1 MATRAF
7 HISKEGA
14 RLAPDDFDQLLK
26 NSEDSI
32 LLLGETGT
40 GKTSVARFIHA
51 LSKEGIGDIP
61 YKSGSA
67 GASEAVSAVYSLG
80 VSLYQNIV
88 SAKPTYDPLKP
99 VKQCLDDSI
108 DVLDAVLDAY
118 DEEVER
124 ETHLNLLKE
133 KIEDLWAQRDKYN
146 KNFLDVVVQLK
157 VVSRIADH
165 QVLSETQVENL
176 KKVFSLLKK
185 IEITK
190 EDRLLCWKIL
200 ESSGIDLNAPI
211 KGYENFELVLREKPH
226 RK

>member
-1 MATRAF
+1 MATKPFR
-7 HISKEGA
+7 ISAEDA
-14 RLAPDDFDQLLK
+14 RLAPDDFDQLLQ

-32 LLLGETGT
+32 LLFGEIGT

-51 LSKEGIGDIP
+51 RSKEGIPDIP

-67 GASEAVSAVYSLG
+67 SASEAVSDLYSLG
-80 VSLYQNIV
+80 VSRYEYIV
-88 SAKPTYDPLKP
+88 SAKPPYDSLKP
-99 VKQCLDDSI
+99 VEQCLDDSI

-118 DEEVER
+118 DEEVQR
-124 ETHLNLLKE
+124 ETYLNGLKE
-133 KIEDLWAQRDKYN
+133 KIEDLWGQRDRYN
-146 KNFLDVVVQLK
+146 RNFLDIVVQLK

-165 QVLSETQVENL
+165 EVLSETQVESL

-185 IEITK
+185 IEMTK
-190 EDRLLCWKIL
+190 EDRLLCWKTL

>member
-7 HISKEGA
+7 RISAEGA

-51 LSKEGIGDIP
+51 LSKEGIGDIL

-67 GASEAVSAVYSLG
+67 GASEAVSAINSLG

-88 SAKPTYDPLKP
+88 PAKPMYDTLKP

-108 DVLDAVLDAY
+108 DILDAVLDAY

-124 ETHLNLLKE
+124 ETLLNLLKE

-165 QVLSETQVENL
+165 EVLSETQVESL
-176 KKVFSLLKK
+176 KKVFSFLKK

-190 EDRLLCWKIL
+190 EDRLFCWKTL

-211 KGYENFELVLREKPH
+211 KGYENLELVLREKPH